1 MSKAQGIA
9 NSANQGQFKNRIING
24 AIMIDQR
31 RAGASFTPTQSDGS
45 AVYLVDR
52 FAYTATQASKVSWQQ
67 STIAPTGFKNSL
79 VGTVVSATTVGTS
92 DQFTLCQFVEGFNA
106 SDLGFGTASASTIT
120 LSFWV
125 RSSVTGTYTVAV
137 GNNAYN
143 RQYLANYTI
152 NAVNTWEQKSVT
164 IAGDTTGTWTTDNTS
179 GLRVNWDL
187 GSGSS
192 TDGTANAWQNNFP
205 IGTSGSVNWIATN
218 GATFYITGVQLEKG
232 STATSFDYRPYG
244 TELALCQR
252 YFCLID
258 SASGTASSTTAC
270 NLAVSFPVQMRSAPT
285 ATMATARI
293 TDASTADY
301 QSTAPSITL
310 QNSSI
315 NGARPALIGFTGLTT
330 NRPAILL
337 SSGTNA
343 APINFSAEL

>member
-31 RAGASFTPTQSDGS
+31 RAGASFTPAQSDGS

-187 GSGSS
+187 GSGSAS
-192 TDGTANAWQNNFP
+192 DGTANAWQNNFP

-252 YFCLID
+252 YYQQTGANWVVWA
-258 SASGTASSTTAC
+258 SAGVYTNCFHQVT
-270 NLAVSFPVQMRSAPT
+270 MRVAPT
-285 ATMATARI
+285 ATGGGSGYPYAGDGNFLRESQTS
-293 TDASTADY
+293 STVQSMKYSAD
-301 QSTAPSITL
+301 L
-310 QNSSI
+310 
-315 NGARPALIGFTGLTT
+315 
-330 NRPAILL
+330 
-337 SSGTNA
+337 
-343 APINFSAEL
+343 

>member
-244 TELALCQR
+244 TELQLCQR
-252 YFCLID
+252 YYQTTGVVSV
-258 SASGTASSTTAC
+258 SAYADNGIIGFIYQTPMRGTPTVTFSYTGVANRMYNIATGGTSDLSSPVVIVNSNALAQIYAFSPSGW
-270 NLAVSFPVQMRSAPT
+270 AVGKGTGF
-285 ATMATARI
+285 
-293 TDASTADY
+293 
-301 QSTAPSITL
+301 
-310 QNSSI
+310 NSS
-315 NGARPALIGFTGLTT
+315 FT
-330 NRPAILL
+330 
-337 SSGTNA
+337 
-343 APINFSAEL
+343 FSAEL